1 MSKLIQ
7 EKNNIFNLY
16 MKTLYI
22 TETYALNAPL
32 RLNETLIEEL
42 E

>member
-1 MSKLIQ
+1 MSKMIQ

-16 MKTLYI
+16 KKTIYI
-22 TETYALNAPL
+22 SETYALNTPL